1 MPKNNAA
8 RWVLLAVFY
17 LDNFSEKEVKI
28 MTLNILFLTITI
40 KRRKQSKEE
49 ANHQEIVNQLYEKHK
64 DRQISNIL

>member
-8 RWVLLAVFY
+8 RWVLLVVFY
-17 LDNFSEKEVKI
+17 LDNFSKREVKT

-40 KRRKQSKEE
+40 KRRKQSREE
-49 ANHQEIVNQLYEKHK
+49 ANHQEMVNQLYEKHK